1 MRKLF
6 RKTTLYVVRC
16 DANEKLQDSAPCE
29 RCLKTIID
37 LDIKRI
43 VYSSKNDTFISG
55 NPKDIK
61 LIHVSAG
68 AKFLNKENDKNIENK
83 IKIKLK

>member
-16 DANEKLQDSAPCE
+16 DTNEKLQDSAPCE
-29 RCLKTIID
+29 RCLKTILD

-43 VYSSKNDTFISG
+43 VYSSKNDTFITG

-61 LIHVSAG
+61 INHISAG
-68 AKFLNKENDKNIENK
+68 AKFLNKENSKNIVNIKLNK
-83 IKIKLK
+83 IK

>member
-1 MRKLF
+1 MNDVRKLF

-16 DANEKLQDSAPCE
+16 DTNENLQDSAPCE
-29 RCLKTIID
+29 SCLKTIID

-55 NPKDIK
+55 NPNDIK
-61 LIHVSAG
+61 INHISAG
-68 AKFLNKENDKNIENK
+68 AKFLNKENNKNIIN
-83 IKIKLK
+83 IK

>member
-16 DANEKLQDSAPCE
+16 DTNEKLQDSAPCE

-43 VYSSKNDTFISG
+43 VYSSKNDTFTSS

-61 LIHVSAG
+61 INHVSAG
-68 AKFLNKENDKNIENK
+68 AKFLNKENDKNDKN
-83 IKIKLK
+83 IKNV

>member
-1 MRKLF
+1 MNDVRKLF

-16 DANEKLQDSAPCE
+16 DTNENLQDSAPCE
-29 RCLKTIID
+29 SCLKTIID

-61 LIHVSAG
+61 INHVSAG
-68 AKFLNKENDKNIENK
+68 AKFLNKENNKNIENK
-83 IKIKLK
+83 IK